1 MNAMKKLLLV
11 IPMFF
16 AVLPQAGAEPV
27 RLGVAEFVS
36 RTSMADKE
44 MLQYV
49 TEIFTKILSSSRNIE
64 VTESSSLGTLKAV
77 NAQGAAEAGKN
88 ADCQYVV
95 LGAIMDETST
105 VDYSNHLWKPSVELE
120 SVLETRVIEV
130 ATGRMILSA
139 SGRGQ
144 VKYTF
149 TPRVSMTMKGANAE
163 MERLQTLTR
172 DNQNKSLTLASS
184 MAAEKICAS
193 LTGDYPKISSVTKFK
208 AGKNAKKSSGSKSRS
223 AQNILGTVRI
233 NRGTSAGIQEGT
245 LYSIYFDG
253 GDVSDLNGESL
264 GREKCTVA
272 IAEVREVRENFC
284 TAEITAGILHNIREG
299 DKAEQISEEEAR
311 SIIDSNSFTR
321 TRMVVD
327 F

>member
-1 MNAMKKLLLV
+1 MKKFLLV
-11 IPMFF
+11 LSVFF

-49 TEIFTKILSSSRNIE
+49 TDVFARILSSSLNIE
-64 VTESSSLGTLKAV
+64 VTESRSLGTLKAV
-77 NAQGAAEAGKN
+77 NAQVAAEAGKN
-88 ADCQYVV
+88 AGCQYVL
-95 LGAIMDETST
+95 LGAVMDGTAAADYDNPLTPDFEIET
-105 VDYSNHLWKPSVELE
+105 
-120 SVLETRVIEV
+120 VLETRIIEV
-130 ATGRMILSA
+130 ETGKMILA
-139 SGRGQ
+139 APGKGRAKFSYSPITSSFQ
-144 VKYTF
+144 
-149 TPRVSMTMKGANAE
+149 SIQ
-163 MERLQTLTR
+163 RLVH
-172 DNQNKSLTLASS
+172 DNQEKSLILAAS

-193 LTGDYPKISSVTKFK
+193 LAGDYPKISSVTKSK
-208 AGKNAKKSSGSKSRS
+208 AGRNTKKSSASKSRS
-223 AQNILGTVRI
+223 AKNTLGTVRI
-233 NRGTSAGIQEGT
+233 NRGISAGIQEGT

-253 GDVSDLNGESL
+253 GEVSDLNGESL

-272 IAEVREVRENFC
+272 VAEVKEVREHFC
-284 TAEITAGILHNIREG
+284 TAEITAGVLHNIREG
-299 DKAEQISEEEAR
+299 DKAEQISGEEAR